1 MLMEGNLS
9 NDFLYYNKNANQ
21 IVTRF
26 FTLIRLVFAVNS
38 LELRKFYR
46 CAKEKKVI
54 FMWNFADFMSSCV
67 LLKKKKRKFDNRTI

>member
-26 FTLIRLVFAVNS
+26 FFLLLRLVYLPVNS

-46 CAKEKKVI
+46 CAKEK
-54 FMWNFADFMSSCV
+54 
-67 LLKKKKRKFDNRTI
+67 R

>member
-26 FTLIRLVFAVNS
+26 FFLRLVLAANS

-46 CAKEKKVI
+46 CAKEK
-54 FMWNFADFMSSCV
+54 
-67 LLKKKKRKFDNRTI
+67 R